1 MTFLLILLWQTLC
14 SFTWNNRTAE
24 VWKIVSR
31 QFNFPTHLFLSSSLN
46 SSFHL
51 VLTKN
56 SFTCH
61 LDIHFYDLKN
71 SKLSCQ
77 IDGKT
82 NAGNVWKAKTD
93 EKGVYVVCELKLTL
107 EWKSKLDSN
116 LVSSELWKLKEK
128 LWKRL
133 IISELDRRSKS
144 RWKFPVRLVQ
154 DLGINFLGTKI

>member
-1 MTFLLILLWQTLC
+1 MGWPYVLILLWQTLR
-14 SFTWNNRTAE
+14 SSTWNNRIAE

-31 QFNFPTHLFLSSSLN
+31 QFNFPTHLFLSSSIN

-51 VLTKN
+51 VLTKIP
-56 SFTCH
+56 FTCH
-61 LDIHFYDLKN
+61 LDIHFYDLKY

-77 IDGKT
+77 SDGK
-82 NAGNVWKAKTD
+82 KQ
-93 EKGVYVVCELKLTL
+93 TL
-107 EWKSKLDSN
+107 EMFGKQSLTKKENQNCDSN

-128 LWKRL
+128 LWNRL

-144 RWKFPVRLVQ
+144 RWKFFPVRLVQ